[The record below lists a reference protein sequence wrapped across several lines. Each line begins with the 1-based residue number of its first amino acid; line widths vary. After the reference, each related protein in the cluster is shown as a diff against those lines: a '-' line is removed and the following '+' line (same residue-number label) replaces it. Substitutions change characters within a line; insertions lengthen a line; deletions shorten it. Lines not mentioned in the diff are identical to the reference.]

1 MSEDTKTTPKK
12 LPDWKQCVLDE
23 KSQLDERREKLT
35 TFLNS
40 EQVTEITADEVDR
53 RQRQLDCMNA
63 YSGILQECI
72 DAW

>member
-1 MSEDTKTTPKK
+1 MSEDTKTTPEK
-12 LPDWKQCVLDE
+12 LPDWKQRVLDE

-53 RQRQLDCMNA
+53 MQRQLDCMNA
-63 YSGILQECI
+63 YSGILQERI